1 MIVGIDLGTTFS
13 AAAYVDEDGKAKI
26 IENRDGAR
34 TTPSVVM
41 FEDNGICVGEQA
53 KINSVVDPYNVCQ
66 FVKRQMG
73 NPAYKFETD
82 NGEEYSAEDIS
93 AIILK
98 RIKEDCEEV
107 LGQSITQAV
116 ITVPAY
122 FSDAQRKAT
131 QDAGKIA
138 GLDVKA
144 VINEPTA
151 AAIAFGYQQTE
162 TSRRVMV
169 FDLGGGT
176 FDVTVMEFNGKNIE
190 IIATCGHK
198 NLGGFDFD
206 NAIIDY
212 VAKKFEEETGE
223 DLYDDDVAM
232 QELREKAESV
242 KKSLSRREK
251 AYLTISSNGENRK
264 IEITKAQFESM
275 IEHNL
280 KDAQGIMEIAM
291 DDAGLQWHELD
302 KILLVG
308 GSTRVPAV
316 QSMIERVT
324 GIQPSHEVN
333 PDEAVALGAAYY
345 AMSISE
351 ESDGEEKAER
361 YHVMDVNS
369 HSLGILALD
378 DEGNMTNN
386 IIIKRNTKL
395 PAEKSCFFNTSKDL
409 QTEIDLQVVEGE
421 DYDPEYCTI
430 IGETTL
436 KLNPHPINSP
446 IEIIMKYDADG
457 VIHVSVMDIMDLVD
471 LGEMKIKRTANL
483 TENTIH
489 DKEDRMS
496 NLNIN

>member
-1 MIVGIDLGTTFS
+1 
-13 AAAYVDEDGKAKI
+13 
-26 IENRDGAR
+26 
-34 TTPSVVM
+34 
-41 FEDNGICVGEQA
+41 
-53 KINSVVDPYNVCQ
+53 
-66 FVKRQMG
+66 
-73 NPAYKFETD
+73 
-82 NGEEYSAEDIS
+82 
-93 AIILK
+93 
-98 RIKEDCEEV
+98 
-107 LGQSITQAV
+107 
-116 ITVPAY
+116 
-122 FSDAQRKAT
+122 
-131 QDAGKIA
+131 
-138 GLDVKA
+138 
-144 VINEPTA
+144 
-151 AAIAFGYQQTE
+151 
-162 TSRRVMV
+162 
-169 FDLGGGT
+169 
-176 FDVTVMEFNGKNIE
+176 MEFNGKNIE

-212 VAKKFEEETGE
+212 VAKKFEEETGK

-351 ESDGEEKAER
+351 ESGGEEKAER

-378 DEGNMTNN
+378 DDGNMANN

-395 PAEKSCFFNTSKDL
+395 PVEKSCFFNTSKD
-409 QTEIDLQVVEGE
+409 
-421 DYDPEYCTI
+421 
-430 IGETTL
+430 
-436 KLNPHPINSP
+436 
-446 IEIIMKYDADG
+446 
-457 VIHVSVMDIMDLVD
+457 
-471 LGEMKIKRTANL
+471 
-483 TENTIH
+483 
-489 DKEDRMS
+489 
-496 NLNIN
+496 